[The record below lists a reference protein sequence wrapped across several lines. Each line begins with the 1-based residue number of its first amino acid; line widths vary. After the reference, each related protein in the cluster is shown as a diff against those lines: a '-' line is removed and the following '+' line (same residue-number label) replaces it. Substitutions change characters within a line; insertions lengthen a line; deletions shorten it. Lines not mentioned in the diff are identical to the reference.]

1 MDNSRNINHCRPG
14 LLDDV
19 CSMGCAFYERA
30 YVYASIV
37 SGVLLGVSAAR
48 CFPAYLLHVDEK
60 VESVERGLH
69 VLKRIDPSADPDGL
83 IDWKIKGFVCSYVPH
98 KGEGGKSF
106 INIGDNCRG
115 AVR

>member
-1 MDNSRNINHCRPG
+1 MHPRQGSQKREGGKDNEVVGMDNGRSINYCWPG

-48 CFPAYLLHVDEK
+48 CFSAYLLRADEK
-60 VESVERGLH
+60 VETVE
-69 VLKRIDPSADPDGL
+69 
-83 IDWKIKGFVCSYVPH
+83 
-98 KGEGGKSF
+98 
-106 INIGDNCRG
+106 GDCTY
-115 AVR
+115 